1 MIMGMS
7 ITRRTL
13 ATYFS
18 WRFLGAI
25 LGLFA
30 LAAVLIFIFDL
41 LELLRRSGGE
51 DDAGLIRI
59 SLISLL
65 RTPQLMEQVLP
76 FAVLFGSIAA
86 FLALSR
92 KLELVVA
99 RAAGV
104 SVWQFIAPALIVGI
118 GIGVFAVT
126 VYNPLA
132 VVLRAQSDEIAAGL
146 FGREQNFLMQTTG
159 ATWLRQDGLDGESVL
174 HANQILAGGARLYG
188 VTIFSF
194 DRDGYFSERIEARE
208 ARLGDKVW
216 NLSDVT
222 VYTTE
227 ADPRKYAAYTI
238 STYLTP
244 TEVRESIAAPESIG
258 FWDLPRVIELSQ
270 RAGLPA
276 YRYSLQ
282 YQTLLARPVLLAAM
296 VLIAACVSLRVTRMG
311 GIGRL
316 ILGGILAGFVLYV
329 LSELG
334 KDLGGAGIVP
344 PVVAAWAPGV
354 FGVLMGFTILLH
366 LEDG

>member
-1 MIMGMS
+1 MERGLVGH
-7 ITRRTL
+7 TL
-13 ATYFS
+13 AIYLS
-18 WRFLGAI
+18 RKFLSAI

-30 LAAVLIFIFDL
+30 LAAILIFLFDV
-41 LELLRRSGGE
+41 LELLRRSSGQDG
-51 DDAGLIRI
+51 ATLARIGLISI
-59 SLISLL
+59 L
-65 RTPQLMEQVLP
+65 RVPQLMEQVLP
-76 FAVLFGSIAA
+76 FAVLFGAIAA

-104 SVWQFIAPALIVGI
+104 SVWQFTAPAILVGLGL
-118 GIGVFAVT
+118 GIAAVT
-126 VYNPLA
+126 LYNPLA
-132 VVLRAQSDEIAAGL
+132 VILREQSDEIASGL
-146 FGREQNFLMQTTG
+146 FSSEQNFLLQTTG
-159 ATWLRQDGLDGESVL
+159 EIWLRQDGTDGESVL
-174 HANQILAGGARLYG
+174 HAKQTMDGGTRLLG
-188 VTIFSF
+188 ITLFTF
-194 DRDGYFSERIEARE
+194 DRSARFSERVEARE
-208 ARLGDKVW
+208 ALLEDKRW
-216 NLSDVT
+216 RLSDAT
-222 VYTTE
+222 VYSTTG
-227 ADPRKYAAYTI
+227 DPSAYATYYV

-282 YQTLLARPVLLAAM
+282 YQTLLARPALLAAM
-296 VLIAACVSLRVTRMG
+296 ILIAACVSLRVSRMG
-311 GIGRL
+311 GVGRL